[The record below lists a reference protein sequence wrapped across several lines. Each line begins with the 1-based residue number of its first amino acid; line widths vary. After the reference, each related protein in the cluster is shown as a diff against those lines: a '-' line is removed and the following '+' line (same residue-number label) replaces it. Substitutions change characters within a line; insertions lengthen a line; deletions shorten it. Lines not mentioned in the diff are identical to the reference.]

1 MTTWADVTP
10 DSTSYSASLVSDG
23 YVVEGY
29 VVGDYISPSSAW
41 TDVADASTVWA

>member
-1 MTTWADVTP
+1 MTTWTDVTP

-29 VVGDYISPSSAW
+29 VESGYISSADAW
-41 TDVADASTVWA
+41 TAVSPDTTVWA